1 MISVEAILVT
11 FFPILKIFL
20 SVEITLEVFKGNI
33 LGGILGGTL
42 FWLKGFSCGELAR
55 LGVLAHLVEISPFL
69 RSSYKYIM
77 CSNEK

>member
-1 MISVEAILVT
+1 MT

-20 SVEITLEVFKGNI
+20 SVEITLEIFKGNI
-33 LGGILGGTL
+33 LGETL
-42 FWLKGFSCGELAR
+42 FWLKGFSYGGELAR